1 MSEVSFIKS
10 FLNSLDSKPV
20 KLPADY
26 VIDPER
32 VPLRAP
38 YVLPKLTSP
47 HPAMPKRTANQRA
60 APGSSK
66 SITVHVKSARNPV
79 LEFSVP
85 NAPLSTTSVEDLKDA
100 VQARIAADAAG
111 SKVPLEKI
119 KILYKRKPVSGK
131 TIAEVVADEP
141 GMLAGGKAVE
151 FGVMVMG
158 GALVVEKQQQEN
170 QEQEQQQPTP
180 AATEAAAS
188 GDGVLGT
195 EAFWDDLQ
203 GFLEQKVGD
212 KGEAERLRGLFRGA
226 WGASR

>member
-1 MSEVSFIKS
+1 
-10 FLNSLDSKPV
+10 
-20 KLPADY
+20 
-26 VIDPER
+26 
-32 VPLRAP
+32 
-38 YVLPKLTSP
+38 
-47 HPAMPKRTANQRA
+47 MPKRTANQRA

-100 VQARIAADAAG
+100 VQARIVADAAG
-111 SKVPLEKI
+111 NKVPLEKI

-141 GMLAGGKAVE
+141 GMLAGGKTVE

-158 GALVVEKQQQEN
+158 GALVVEKQQQEQ
-170 QEQEQQQPTP
+170 QEQEQQQQPP
-180 AATEAAAS
+180 SAAAS

-203 GFLEQKVGD
+203 GFLQQRVGD
-212 KGEAERLRGLFRGA
+212 KGEAERLRGLFKGA

>member
-1 MSEVSFIKS
+1 MTEVSFIKS

-38 YVLPKLTSP
+38 YVLPKLPSP
-47 HPAMPKRTANQRA
+47 HPPMPKRTANQRA

-85 NAPLSTTSVEDLKDA
+85 NAPLSTTTVEDLKDA
-100 VQARIAADAAG
+100 VQARVVADAAG
-111 SKVPLEKI
+111 NKVPLEKI

-141 GMLAGGKAVE
+141 GMLSGGKAVE

-158 GALVVEKQQQEN
+158 GAVVVEKQQEQ
-170 QEQEQQQPTP
+170 QEQQQQPST
-180 AATEAAAS
+180 AEAEAAG
-188 GDGVLGT
+188 GDEVLGT

-203 GFLEQKVGD
+203 GFLEQRVGD
-212 KGEAERLRGLFRGA
+212 KGEAERLRGLFKGA
-226 WGASR
+226 WGSSR

>member
-1 MSEVSFIKS
+1 
-10 FLNSLDSKPV
+10 
-20 KLPADY
+20 
-26 VIDPER
+26 
-32 VPLRAP
+32 
-38 YVLPKLTSP
+38 
-47 HPAMPKRTANQRA
+47 MPKRTANQRA

-79 LEFSVP
+79 LEFNVP

-100 VQARIAADAAG
+100 VQARIVADAAG
-111 SKVPLEKI
+111 NKVPLEKI

-141 GMLAGGKAVE
+141 GMLAGGKTVE

-158 GALVVEKQQQEN
+158 GALVAEKQQQEQ
-170 QEQEQQQPTP
+170 QEQEQQQQQPP
-180 AATEAAAS
+180 SAVATEAATS

-203 GFLEQKVGD
+203 GFLQQRVGD
-212 KGEAERLRGLFRGA
+212 KGEAERLRGLFKGA